1 MFQTSVALRWPGAH
15 RVREEHHPPDDVL
28 GHELLGGEVEAQH
41 EAQGQRG
48 DQADLHRDLVHVR
61 LLVGVGLAPRGGE
74 GEAQRKEQ
82 RDDYLEE
89 AALAHEH
96 DDASDERLS

>member
-1 MFQTSVALRWPGAH
+1 MFAFWLAY
-15 RVREEHHPPDDVL
+15 
-28 GHELLGGEVEAQH
+28 
-41 EAQGQRG
+41 
-48 DQADLHRDLVHVR
+48 
-61 LLVGVGLAPRGGE
+61 VGLAPRGGE
-74 GEAQRKEQ
+74 GEAQREEQ